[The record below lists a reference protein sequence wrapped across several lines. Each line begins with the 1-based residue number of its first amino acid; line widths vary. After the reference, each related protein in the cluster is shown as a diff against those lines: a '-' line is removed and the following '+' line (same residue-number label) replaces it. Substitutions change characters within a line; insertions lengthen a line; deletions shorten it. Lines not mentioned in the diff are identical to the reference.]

1 MEGISDIKITGMDE
15 QRPPKILK
23 EPYINL
29 FFKLSHKAPKQW
41 CEDFNM
47 LIGKRQY
54 PVKINPSAGLFIET
68 WVRLPAEINTTLDD
82 IKKVITACN
91 DGYIARIEAEA
102 RAVNKANADSK
113 NAAGVAQ
120 AELDSIIEA
129 LDFSD

>member
-15 QRPPKILK
+15 QRLPKILK

-29 FFKLSHKAPKQW
+29 FFKLSHKAPKLW

-47 LIGKRQY
+47 LIGKRKY

-68 WVRLPAEINTTLDD
+68 WVRLPAEINATLDD

-102 RAVNKANADSK
+102 RAVSKANADSK